1 MGEGLHAV
9 NIDLKLTAIEV
20 SPRRVLPIENDLH
33 QCSVALPHRALEF
46 TVEAG
51 TSEIRPTAYSARGSA
66 VTTLVLGSGT
76 LSRVPSAGVI
86 ASGWPSWAT
95 AFSLQRL
102 SLKWIIL
109 HDVSLMDPVKAAF
122 RNVEV
127 LLWKELDLAKLQT
140 VDIVGFNSTFEL
152 DSAQIKFGSLYFW
165 DWKVRYRWK
174 SWTFI
179 TDEISHAECGGVSDF
194 KGSVTIATRN
204 KLQIPAEFHVKSP
217 PGEVGSI
224 LGGKTG
230 GKELVKAP
238 VLHTL
243 VTPIVKNIGGHCYHP
258 RGLYPLQ
265 DKKATVLTRY
275 VFGTQSQWVERAL
288 TSEELLQVYDF
299 PPQVYGRWS
308 KELKRHALSAVQVP
322 IKVLVAVVT
331 TIVVILGLQ
340 VGGGETKSR
349 EKRADKVDV
358 ELEIDKEVCVD
369 VAVEKEACGEVDVNE
384 YSVEEVGATD
394 DLPANWREGTQVVT
408 SEAATKADDAEVP
421 IYLWNDRLMEDLGLE
436 GKCSAKQCQALEVI
450 RRGVLSHWRYRL
462 TRCFCRWLRCPECA
476 FLKSDV
482 LYKVYSTELPEKEAR
497 RAQPLLSPKWKG
509 CDRCEKFERRKV
521 WKFEDY
527 ACSGRG
533 GYVWKEAQGAS
544 KEVRYDET
552 AYGGK
557 GGFIW
562 CSGGMEQYKK
572 WRRVFNTSK
581 LTGMEDSIA
590 AGVDCITRA
599 TKASAWEWDGGSRP
613 FFWRWGREYWREA
626 RDGAKVWVKGN
637 LPTCKEKQRVP
648 RDAGI
653 FAQVKKKVDKVR
665 QRGYLGGGL
674 IKSLTSFFEVMKG
687 LSDIRM
693 VYNAT
698 SSGLNDA
705 VWAPWFSLPTV
716 ESHLRAVDVDTFM
729 ADNDIGEMFLNFM
742 LDVELRPFAG
752 VDLSLLFPEEMF
764 PGVSCLYERWE
775 RMLMGFR
782 PSPYLTTRDMM
793 RLEPLLKGCRLDPN
807 NVFRWE
813 KAILNLPGMGK
824 YQPGKPWL
832 YRVRKDGT
840 MAADLFIYI
849 DDLRPT
855 GPSKKEC
862 WDAAHQVGSR
872 LTWFGLQDAARK
884 RRDASQT
891 PGAWAGTVI
900 HTDGEEVLLLVSQDK
915 WDKTRKW
922 VQWMH
927 KHTRDGLSFS
937 HKELERC
944 RGFLIYVSRTYRP
957 FVPFLRGIHQ
967 TLESWREWRGADG
980 WKMAAREI
988 EYAMEQEEYEGPAQ
1002 EQGARIEVGGT
1013 VKGVPRLAMDVEAL
1027 STLTKFEAPPKVVR
1041 RSKRTAS
1048 AKYMGGDA
1056 SGKGF
1061 GNALVVDGVCHA
1073 EFGSW
1078 SEEVEAEDSNF
1089 KELYN
1094 LVNAIENAYH
1104 AGHLKATE
1112 LFVFTDNAVAEGA
1125 YYNGGSNRNK
1135 KLNALVFR
1143 LWNLQMTGDFTIHL
1157 FHIAGT

>member
-1 MGEGLHAV
+1 M
-9 NIDLKLTAIEV
+9 
-20 SPRRVLPIENDLH
+20 
-33 QCSVALPHRALEF
+33 
-46 TVEAG
+46 
-51 TSEIRPTAYSARGSA
+51 
-66 VTTLVLGSGT
+66 
-76 LSRVPSAGVI
+76 
-86 ASGWPSWAT
+86 
-95 AFSLQRL
+95 
-102 SLKWIIL
+102 
-109 HDVSLMDPVKAAF
+109 
-122 RNVEV
+122 
-127 LLWKELDLAKLQT
+127 
-140 VDIVGFNSTFEL
+140 
-152 DSAQIKFGSLYFW
+152 
-165 DWKVRYRWK
+165 
-174 SWTFI
+174 
-179 TDEISHAECGGVSDF
+179 
-194 KGSVTIATRN
+194 
-204 KLQIPAEFHVKSP
+204 
-217 PGEVGSI
+217 
-224 LGGKTG
+224 
-230 GKELVKAP
+230 
-238 VLHTL
+238 
-243 VTPIVKNIGGHCYHP
+243 
-258 RGLYPLQ
+258 
-265 DKKATVLTRY
+265 
-275 VFGTQSQWVERAL
+275 
-288 TSEELLQVYDF
+288 
-299 PPQVYGRWS
+299 
-308 KELKRHALSAVQVP
+308 
-322 IKVLVAVVT
+322 
-331 TIVVILGLQ
+331 
-340 VGGGETKSR
+340 
-349 EKRADKVDV
+349 
-358 ELEIDKEVCVD
+358 
-369 VAVEKEACGEVDVNE
+369 
-384 YSVEEVGATD
+384 
-394 DLPANWREGTQVVT
+394 
-408 SEAATKADDAEVP
+408 
-421 IYLWNDRLMEDLGLE
+421 
-436 GKCSAKQCQALEVI
+436 
-450 RRGVLSHWRYRL
+450 
-462 TRCFCRWLRCPECA
+462 
-476 FLKSDV
+476 
-482 LYKVYSTELPEKEAR
+482 
-497 RAQPLLSPKWKG
+497 
-509 CDRCEKFERRKV
+509 
-521 WKFEDY
+521 
-527 ACSGRG
+527 
-533 GYVWKEAQGAS
+533 
-544 KEVRYDET
+544 
-552 AYGGK
+552 
-557 GGFIW
+557 
-562 CSGGMEQYKK
+562 
-572 WRRVFNTSK
+572 
-581 LTGMEDSIA
+581 
-590 AGVDCITRA
+590 
-599 TKASAWEWDGGSRP
+599 
-613 FFWRWGREYWREA
+613 
-626 RDGAKVWVKGN
+626 
-637 LPTCKEKQRVP
+637 
-648 RDAGI
+648 
-653 FAQVKKKVDKVR
+653 
-665 QRGYLGGGL
+665 
-674 IKSLTSFFEVMKG
+674 
-687 LSDIRM
+687 
-693 VYNAT
+693 
-698 SSGLNDA
+698 
-705 VWAPWFSLPTV
+705 
-716 ESHLRAVDVDTFM
+716 FM
-729 ADNDIGEMFLNFM
+729 ADNDIGEIFLNFV

-752 VDLSLLFPEEMF
+752 VDLSLLFSEEMF
-764 PGVSCLYERWE
+764 PGVLCLDEHWE
-775 RMLMGFR
+775 RMLMSFR
-782 PSPYLTTRDMM
+782 LIPYLTTRDMM

-1143 LWNLQMTGDFTIHL
+1143 LWNLQMTGDFTIHV
-1157 FHIAGT
+1157 FHIAGTRMIECGIDGLSRGDKSEGISLGEDLLSFIPIHLTPFERSPRLLTWIFSWWDEGYGPLHVMEPEDWFTLTTEPGNYLWNVPPAAGAEVVELLCGHKHRRPDSMHIFLIPRLCTSRWRKQLLKVSDVDLYILPVHDFWSAEMHEPLLIVISFPILPHDSRFQPWCLKDTELVDGTRRYLRRVQKAGDEVEWNCLRKLLVQARQIPTMQKGLARKMLQSKSR